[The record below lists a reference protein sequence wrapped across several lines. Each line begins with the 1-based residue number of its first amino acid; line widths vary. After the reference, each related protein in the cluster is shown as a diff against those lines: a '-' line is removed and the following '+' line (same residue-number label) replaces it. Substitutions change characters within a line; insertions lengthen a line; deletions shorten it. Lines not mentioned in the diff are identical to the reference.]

1 MADFAEKIIALTGS
15 NGKTT
20 TKELI
25 KLILEKEMCLKNT
38 KKKSELF
45 QLT

>member
-1 MADFAEKIIALTGS
+1 MARFHRYYLKLPIIALTGS

-25 KLILEKEMCLKNT
+25 QVVLSQKFNT
-38 KKKSELF
+38 KATIGNLE
-45 QLT
+45 